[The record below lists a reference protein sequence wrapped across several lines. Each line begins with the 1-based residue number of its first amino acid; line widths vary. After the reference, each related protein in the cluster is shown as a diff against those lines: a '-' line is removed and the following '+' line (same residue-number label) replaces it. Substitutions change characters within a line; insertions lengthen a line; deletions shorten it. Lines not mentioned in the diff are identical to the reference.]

1 MCVCVLNGS
10 QLMARKQMRCL
21 YIRNSIYILY
31 RYIRGCKQK
40 VGPEIENP
48 FDKQISMDT
57 C

>member
-40 VGPEIENP
+40 VGPEVENP